1 LSRGETSYNSR
12 PSSESEQGFSS
23 SSGMASRGEG
33 TFPFVLPSSAKP
45 QHGITFPS
53 SPGLPILYLDP
64 PLSFS
69 SSAVPIL
76 VVLSVADHSIPVV
89 VVFCSSFFNPCLKY
103 EFPSLDQPHWG
114 TLYASQITS
123 NPLART
129 LLSGL

>member
-1 LSRGETSYNSR
+1 LF
-12 PSSESEQGFSS
+12 ESLGKPATTQGPAQNPNKVFLLPL
-23 SSGMASRGEG
+23 GWPLVERA
-33 TFPFVLPSSAKP
+33 PPLLPSSANT
-45 QHGITFPS
+45 QHAITFPS

-64 PLSFS
+64 PLSSS
-69 SSAVPIL
+69 SSAAPIL

-114 TLYASQITS
+114 TLHASQITS